1 MFLLLIDCAAVYLL
15 GARQNTF
22 FAINNL
28 VLIIL
33 VVGIANLWAQS
44 GVKARDMVVLG
55 VALAVYDFVATA
67 QSPLMGTLIDRLSNL
82 PLAPII
88 AWNSEGATLSLGLGD
103 LLLAAVFPLVM
114 RKAYGLTA
122 GWAALA
128 IALGTIGVVLAFP
141 SRQGF
146 PVMVVLG
153 PLMALQYIYWCWQR
167 GQERTMR
174 QYLREDPLRRYGD
187 QLSTTSYECWV
198 RWHAHDPDE
207 ANSMKSA
214 FNSPS
219 SGSIDV
225 GTRREMP

>member
-1 MFLLLIDCAAVYLL
+1 MILAIIALPFLYLSLPVWVVETLLLLTALSVLYFTAQPLLRARWAIWIAVVFLLLIDCAAVYLL
-15 GARQNTF
+15 GDQQNSF

-28 VLIIL
+28 TLIIL

-67 QSPLMGTLIDRLSNL
+67 QSPLMNLLINRLSNL

-88 AWNSEGATLSLGLGD
+88 AWRSEGATLSLGLGD

-141 SRQGF
+141 PRQGF
-146 PVMVVLG
+146 PVMVILG
-153 PLMALQYIYWCWQR
+153 PLMALQYIYWSWQR
-167 GQERTMR
+167 GQERTT
-174 QYLREDPLRRYGD
+174 EA
-187 QLSTTSYECWV
+187 LSS
-198 RWHAHDPDE
+198 
-207 ANSMKSA
+207 
-214 FNSPS
+214 
-219 SGSIDV
+219 
-225 GTRREMP
+225 